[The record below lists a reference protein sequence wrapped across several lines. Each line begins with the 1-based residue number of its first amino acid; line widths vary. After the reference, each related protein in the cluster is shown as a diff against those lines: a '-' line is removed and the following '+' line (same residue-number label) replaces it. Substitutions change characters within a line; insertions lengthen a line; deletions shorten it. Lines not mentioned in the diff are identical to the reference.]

1 MSKTEWLKK
10 CQAILKA
17 VKGHKHAWIFAEP
30 VDPVKLNIPDYFTI
44 IKKPMDLGTV
54 KMNMDSGAMTTPEQ
68 FKDDMLL
75 TFANAMKYN
84 PPEHDVHKM
93 AKALSELFVSKW
105 EKEEDSIK
113 QKWRMESSGG
123 HHTPSAPGAH
133 SSESV
138 GKRLMESDFKDDSP
152 MTYEEKRELSANMNK
167 LPGKKLGAVV
177 QIIHDRNPK
186 ILQQNGDD
194 PDEIEVD
201 IDKIDDATL
210 RFLDNYVK
218 DALAKKKKKTGA

>member
-1 MSKTEWLKK
+1 MKK
-10 CQAILKA
+10 CQTILKT
-17 VKGHKHAWIFAEP
+17 VKAHKHAWIFADP

-44 IKKPMDLGTV
+44 IKRPMDLGTV
-54 KMNMDSGAMTTPEQ
+54 KANMDNGTITTPEQ
-68 FKDDMLL
+68 FKDDVIL

-93 AKALSELFVSKW
+93 AKSLNELFVQKW

-113 QKWRMESSGG
+113 QKWRLEANGG
-123 HHTPSAPGAH
+123 THIPSAPGQH
-133 SSESV
+133 TSEPI
-138 GKRLMESDFKDDSP
+138 GKRLLDTDFKDDTP

-186 ILQQNGDD
+186 ILQQNVED

-210 RFLDNYVK
+210 RFLDTYVK
-218 DALAKKKKKTGA
+218 DALAKKKKKTAA